1 MGKRNGGIQSNGNRA
16 RRLPTFLE
24 LESLAS
30 SAVLGESEAFRAIIE
45 NLPVMCYVCEP
56 DPPYAPIYVS
66 PTLETF
72 GYSLEEWRTSA
83 EIWLKAVH
91 PDDRAEVIAKTDAAR
106 LAGEELDYEYRI
118 VASDESIYWVRD
130 RGRFVRDADGKL
142 VCWLGIMM
150 DVTDRRKTRLKL
162 IESEE
167 RYRKVFEDAND
178 IIYIHDLQGNYLW
191 MNRAAERILGYK
203 PEEALQ
209 MNMSEITAPD
219 QYERAKEMLKRKLA
233 GEVDKTEYEVEC
245 IAKNGYRVTLEVN
258 TSIIYENGIPFA
270 VQGIA
275 RDVTDRKVTQQR
287 LVESEERFRKVFEDS
302 TDIVYNLDLDG
313 NFTWVSPSIQ
323 RLLGY
328 TVEEALGMKS
338 ADLAVP
344 EQRDLVVEMVRT
356 KVLGN
361 SQRTEY
367 EAVCCAKDG
376 HEVTLEISSS
386 ILLSDGKPIGIQG
399 IARDITERKHAE
411 QTIRESESKFR
422 TLAETASDAIL
433 TIDESSLIIF
443 GNAAAETIFGYSS
456 DELVG
461 MRITDLIPP
470 QYRDD
475 HLTGITRYNSTGK
488 KGISWKSVQFPG
500 LHKSGREVPLEFS
513 FAEFEKEG
521 KRFFTSIIRDVSERK
536 AAEEAL
542 RSSEEQFR
550 ELFENANDLLYT
562 HDLTGKMVSINRA
575 TERILGYSREEARRM
590 NVNDAIASESRE
602 FAREMIKRKIAGENI
617 TEYEIDVIAKDGR
630 RVPVEVSTRLIY
642 KDGIP
647 VGVTGDA
654 RDITERKRAEN
665 SMRETVS
672 LLTSTLE
679 SSNDG
684 IIVLNPEGEIVVHN
698 NRFLEMWSIPPHIIS
713 QRNGPIAVD
722 FVKDQMKDPEKFVE
736 DTGRLY
742 ESPLTTSLQTLEF
755 KDGRIFERYSQ
766 PQYLEGVAVG
776 RVCSFRDVTER
787 VRSEERLR
795 HHALHDTL
803 TNLPNRA
810 QFMNHL
816 RQAIERAEENP
827 NERFAVLFLDVDR
840 FKVVN
845 DSLGHIV
852 GDDLLVAIAE
862 RLMACLRP
870 GDIVARLGGDEFTI
884 LLNRTGGQDDVAH
897 VAERI
902 QAKLSEPF
910 SIDNYEVFTT
920 ASVGIIMS
928 DEVRRDPEDFL
939 RDADAAMYRA
949 KEAGKARYAIF
960 DREMHVRNLNLLK
973 IETDLRRAIERAEF
987 RMVYQPIVRLES
999 GVIREFEAL
1008 LRWHHP
1014 EYGVVSPTEFIEV
1027 AEETG
1032 LIVPIGRTVIEDSC
1046 RQIAEWQRDV
1056 SMPLAVSVNL
1066 SARQLM
1072 HPALIPQVE
1081 EALLNTGLASRQ
1093 LKLEVTETTVMENS
1107 EKALAVLEELEELG
1121 VTLSTDD
1128 FGTGYSSLS
1137 YLHRFPFSRLKIDQ
1151 SFTKRMDKDP
1161 KSLAIVKTILMLGR
1175 NLGIEVVAEGVETE
1189 AQYDLLRSLGC
1200 HLGQGYYFSRPVSA
1214 EAAGKMLTRS
1224 PRAVVGGTTSILQ
1237 DFSDDPGFESYH

>member
-1 MGKRNGGIQSNGNRA
+1 MGKRNGGFHKNGNNS

-24 LESLAS
+24 LEGLAS
-30 SAVLGESEAFRAIIE
+30 SAVLGKSEAFRTIIE
-45 NLPVMCYVCEP
+45 NLPVMCYVCEA

-91 PDDRAEVIAKTDAAR
+91 PEDRAEVIAKTDAAR

-150 DVTDRRKTRLKL
+150 DVTDRRSTRLKL

-203 PEEALQ
+203 PEEALR
-209 MNMSEITAPD
+209 MHMSEITAPD
-219 QYERAKEMLKRKLA
+219 QYERAKEMLRRKLA
-233 GEVDKTEYEVEC
+233 GDVDKTEYEVEC
-245 IAKNGYRVTLEVN
+245 IAKDGHRVTLEVN

-275 RDVTDRKVTQQR
+275 RD
-287 LVESEERFRKVFEDS
+287 
-302 TDIVYNLDLDG
+302 
-313 NFTWVSPSIQ
+313 
-323 RLLGY
+323 
-328 TVEEALGMKS
+328 
-338 ADLAVP
+338 
-344 EQRDLVVEMVRT
+344 
-356 KVLGN
+356 
-361 SQRTEY
+361 
-367 EAVCCAKDG
+367 
-376 HEVTLEISSS
+376 
-386 ILLSDGKPIGIQG
+386 
-399 IARDITERKHAE
+399 ITERKQAE
-411 QTIRESESKFR
+411 QSIRESESKFR

-433 TIDESSLIIF
+433 TIDGNSNIIF
-443 GNAAAETIFGYSS
+443 GNAAAETIFGYTP
-456 DELVG
+456 DELAG
-461 MRITDLIPP
+461 MSITDLIPDR
-470 QYRDD
+470 YRED
-475 HLTGITRYNSTGK
+475 HLKGIARYSKTGK
-488 KGISWKSVQFPG
+488 KGFSWKSVQFPG
-500 LHKSGREVPLEFS
+500 LHKSGNEIPLEFS
-513 FAEFEKEG
+513 FAEFQKDG
-521 KRFFTSIIRDVSERK
+521 KRFFTSIIRDVSDRK
-536 AAEEAL
+536 VAEEAL

-590 NVNDAIASESRE
+590 NVNDAIAPESRE

-642 KDGIP
+642 KDGVP

-698 NRFLEMWSIPPHIIS
+698 KRFLEMWSIPPHIIS
-713 QRNGPIAVD
+713 LRNGPVAVD
-722 FVKDQMKDPEKFVE
+722 FVKDQMKDPVKFVE

-742 ESPLTTSLQTLEF
+742 EFPLETSLEILEF

-816 RQAIERAEENP
+816 RQAIEQAEENP
-827 NERFAVLFLDVDR
+827 NARFAVLFLDVDR

-870 GDIVARLGGDEFTI
+870 GDVVARLGGDEFTI

-910 SIDNYEVFTT
+910 SIDNYEVFAT

-973 IETDLRRAIERAEF
+973 IETDLRRAIERGEF
-987 RMVYQPIVRLES
+987 RMAYQPIVRLES

-1014 EYGVVSPTEFIEV
+1014 EYGVVSPAEFIEV

-1032 LIVPIGRTVIEDSC
+1032 LIVSIGRTVIEDSC
-1046 RQIAEWQRDV
+1046 RQIAEWQLDV
-1056 SMPLAVSVNL
+1056 STPLAVSVNL

-1072 HPALIPQVE
+1072 HPSLIPQVE

-1151 SFTKRMDKDP
+1151 SFIKRMDKDP

-1200 HLGQGYYFSRPVSA
+1200 HLGQGYYFSHPVNA

>member
-1 MGKRNGGIQSNGNRA
+1 MGKRNGGFHKNGNNS

-24 LESLAS
+24 LEGLAS

-45 NLPVMCYVCEP
+45 NLPVMCYVCEA

-91 PDDRAEVIAKTDAAR
+91 PDDRAEVIAKTEAAR

-178 IIYIHDLQGNYLW
+178 IIYIHDLHGNYLW

-203 PEEALQ
+203 PEEALR
-209 MNMSEITAPD
+209 MHMSEITAPD
-219 QYERAKEMLKRKLA
+219 QYERAKAMLQRKLA
-233 GEVDKTEYEVEC
+233 GDVDKTEYEVEC
-245 IAKNGYRVTLEVN
+245 IAKDGHRVTLEVN
-258 TSIIYENGIPFA
+258 TSIIYENGVPFA
-270 VQGIA
+270 V
-275 RDVTDRKVTQQR
+275 
-287 LVESEERFRKVFEDS
+287 
-302 TDIVYNLDLDG
+302 
-313 NFTWVSPSIQ
+313 
-323 RLLGY
+323 
-328 TVEEALGMKS
+328 
-338 ADLAVP
+338 
-344 EQRDLVVEMVRT
+344 
-356 KVLGN
+356 
-361 SQRTEY
+361 
-367 EAVCCAKDG
+367 
-376 HEVTLEISSS
+376 
-386 ILLSDGKPIGIQG
+386 QG
-399 IARDITERKHAE
+399 IARDITERKQAE
-411 QTIRESESKFR
+411 QSIRESESKFR

-433 TIDESSLIIF
+433 TIDGNSNIIF
-443 GNAAAETIFGYSS
+443 GNAAAETIFGYTP
-456 DELVG
+456 DELAG
-461 MRITDLIPP
+461 MSITDLIPDR
-470 QYRDD
+470 YRED
-475 HLTGITRYNSTGK
+475 HLKGIARYSKTGK
-488 KGISWKSVQFPG
+488 KGFSWKSVQFPG
-500 LHKSGREVPLEFS
+500 LHKNGNEIPLEFS
-513 FAEFEKEG
+513 FAEFQKDG
-521 KRFFTSIIRDVSERK
+521 KRFFTSIIRDVSDRK
-536 AAEEAL
+536 VAEEAL

-590 NVNDAIASESRE
+590 NVNDAIAPESRE

-698 NRFLEMWSIPPHIIS
+698 KRFLEMWSIPPHIIS

-722 FVKDQMKDPEKFVE
+722 FVKDQMKDPEKFAE

-742 ESPLTTSLQTLEF
+742 EFPLETSLEILEF

-816 RQAIERAEENP
+816 RQAIEQAEENP
-827 NERFAVLFLDVDR
+827 NARFAVLFLDVDR

-862 RLMACLRP
+862 RLTACLRP
-870 GDIVARLGGDEFTI
+870 GDVVARLGGDEFTI

-910 SIDNYEVFTT
+910 SIDNYEVFAT

-973 IETDLRRAIERAEF
+973 IETDLRRAIERGEF
-987 RMVYQPIVRLES
+987 RMAYQPIVRLES

-1014 EYGVVSPTEFIEV
+1014 EYGVVSPAEFIEV

-1046 RQIAEWQRDV
+1046 RQIAEWQLGV
-1056 SMPLAVSVNL
+1056 STPLAVSVNL

-1072 HPALIPQVE
+1072 HPSLIPQVE

-1151 SFTKRMDKDP
+1151 SFIKRMDKDP

-1200 HLGQGYYFSRPVSA
+1200 HLGQGYYFSHPVNA